1 MGWQNWHGYG
11 IIIVSKTKA
20 PRYGGEGKCPAR
32 CVGPPGQ
39 VAILQHGMAAWS
51 RAAFWVVTFP
61 CKNNCAEVGLFNG
74 GLDDN
79 VLVYS
84 IVGPL
89 DVKQFGVGA
98 EED

>member
-1 MGWQNWHGYG
+1 
-11 IIIVSKTKA
+11 
-20 PRYGGEGKCPAR
+20 
-32 CVGPPGQ
+32 
-39 VAILQHGMAAWS
+39 
-51 RAAFWVVTFP
+51 
-61 CKNNCAEVGLFNG
+61 VGLLNG

-89 DVKQFGVGA
+89 DVKQFGIGA